1 MPLDQ
6 IDKPPFLSMRNKRE
20 EKFKNKRANSE
31 SYVHLMKQWK
41 KERLHNSFEH
51 TQMYQTHK
59 RARLADILNENNAN
73 SEFNQCL

>member
-6 IDKPPFLSMRNKRE
+6 IDKPPFLSMRSKRE

-31 SYVHLMKQWK
+31 SYVHLMKQWE

-51 TQMYQTHK
+51 TQMYQPHK
-59 RARLADILNENNAN
+59 RVRESDILNENNAN